1 MEWNSLVSQ
10 IPTDHQ
16 LVSVRFAPPDLPRIG
31 KGRWSWPLS
40 LLSDTALINRVVD
53 LGIQTQTKIEH
64 APPRTEEHNPQTT
77 WQSFK
82 IDINR
87 IAKDVAKSHLH
98 KIHQR
103 IRTLTKDLRKLANAN
118 DIDASENAR
127 LNEIILEK
135 EIQHLQK
142 KTLQKATLKAR
153 VQWAMHG
160 ETISK
165 YWSRVNKQ
173 RSPRDVIYRL
183 KIPNTNRHTSKSEE
197 MAKIAMTYH
206 NDLQS
211 IDTLLHT
218 DHEKREARRRSLNE
232 IPISQKLNTP
242 PERMNETLKEE
253 HVLEAL
259 LSSKS
264 GSAAGMDGIPYDYIK
279 NTKKRVR
286 MTNQVLT
293 SLKQ

>member
-1 MEWNSLVSQ
+1 MQDIWRIENPHRRLFTFSSNHQTLSRLDRIYASERHSQSLMEWNSLVSQ

-127 LNEIILEK
+127 LNEIILDK

-142 KTLQKATLKAR
+142 KP
-153 VQWAMHG
+153 
-160 ETISK
+160 SK
-165 YWSRVNKQ
+165 KQ
-173 RSPRDVIYRL
+173 
-183 KIPNTNRHTSKSEE
+183 H
-197 MAKIAMTYH
+197 
-206 NDLQS
+206 
-211 IDTLLHT
+211 
-218 DHEKREARRRSLNE
+218 
-232 IPISQKLNTP
+232 
-242 PERMNETLKEE
+242 
-253 HVLEAL
+253 
-259 LSSKS
+259 
-264 GSAAGMDGIPYDYIK
+264 
-279 NTKKRVR
+279 
-286 MTNQVLT
+286 
-293 SLKQ
+293 